1 MARLTRTQV
10 RARLNERYAS
20 PALYARLYTAKN
32 KQFFFCIEGRNG
44 QPVTTSE
51 TYRTRNAAEYAIA
64 RLLQCGLVANFVDMT
79 KASAPA
85 KPAKPT
91 RKKSNTL

>member
-10 RARLNERYAS
+10 RAQFDERFLK

-64 RLLQCGLVANFVDMT
+64 RLLQCGLQANFVDET
-79 KASAPA
+79 
-85 KPAKPT
+85 KPAKTAGVKPV
-91 RKKSNTL
+91 KYVIKP